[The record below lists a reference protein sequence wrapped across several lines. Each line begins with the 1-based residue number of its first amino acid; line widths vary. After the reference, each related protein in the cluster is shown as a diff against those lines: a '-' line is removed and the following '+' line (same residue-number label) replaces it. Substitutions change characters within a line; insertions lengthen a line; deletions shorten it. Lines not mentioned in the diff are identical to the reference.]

1 MAAAPAYDF
10 AFIDAD
16 KAGYPEYYELVL
28 ERMRHG
34 GLMLLDNMLQG
45 GSVVAPDTDNARI
58 IDELNRR
65 IHLDDRIDMA
75 MTISVDGLTFAR
87 VR

>member
-1 MAAAPAYDF
+1 MAATPTFDF

-28 ERMRHG
+28 ARMRPG
-34 GLMLLDNMLQG
+34 GLVLLDNMLQSG
-45 GSVVAPDTDNARI
+45 RVFTQETDNARVI
-58 IDELNRR
+58 HALNER
-65 IHLDDRIDMA
+65 IHADERVDMA
-75 MTISVDGLTFAR
+75 MTISADGLTFVR